1 MISGVA
7 NLPAVVVQSK
17 SKVLNLED
25 DFESD
30 RKCFSSTA
38 DIFVKI
44 GRFFGI
50 EGHFRIFFLNVRKC
64 CAI

>member
-50 EGHFRIFFLNVRKC
+50 EGHFRIFF
-64 CAI
+64 